1 MSSQMPCQGSAGL
14 WGEIRYLF
22 WSEEPQKGQTGEA
35 SGKAEQEKE
44 GLLKKHQFGQMPASQ
59 KRNRTVIHIRGDP
72 LDWFEQLW
80 IKK

>member
-22 WSEEPQKGQTGEA
+22 RSEELQKGQTGEA

-44 GLLKKHQFGQMPASQ
+44 GFLNKHCFGPMPASQ
-59 KRNRTVIHIRGDP
+59 TRNMMVIAIRGEP

>member
-1 MSSQMPCQGSAGL
+1 MPCQGSAGL

-22 WSEEPQKGQTGEA
+22 WSEELQKGQTGEA

-44 GLLKKHQFGQMPASQ
+44 GLLEKHQFGPMPASQ
-59 KRNRTVIHIRGDP
+59 KRNTMVIPTRGGP
-72 LDWFEQLW
+72 LDWLEQLW